1 MIGTLFVLL
10 NDILDKEGSTILE
23 RIGVTPEKSYESK
36 PKECPSCEKKS
47 MADIEI
53 IGAHESSLLWQC
65 MACGGRFLK
74 YSEKK
79 TEQLLENATEA
90 WTNPN
95 DWGEVD
101 KTLH

>member
-10 NDILDKEGSTILE
+10 NDIIDKEGGTILE
-23 RIGVTPEKSYESK
+23 RIGVIPDKSYKSK
-36 PKECPSCEKKS
+36 PKKCPSCDKKS

-53 IGAHESSLLWQC
+53 IGAHSSSLLWQC

-74 YSEKK
+74 YSGKK
-79 TEQLLENATEA
+79 TEKLLEDATEA

-95 DWGEVD
+95 DWGQVD
-101 KTLH
+101 KILH